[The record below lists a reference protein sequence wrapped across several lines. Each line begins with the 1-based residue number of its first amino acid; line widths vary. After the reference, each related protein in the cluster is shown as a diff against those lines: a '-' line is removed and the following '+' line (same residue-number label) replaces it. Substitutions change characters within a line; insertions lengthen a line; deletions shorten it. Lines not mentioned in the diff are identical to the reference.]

1 MGIDRTE
8 LDRMQSSYKTAV
20 NEWINAIR
28 REETLASEIHDVA
41 EVDKWEEA
49 ADREE
54 EARSKGCEGG
64 LRVRAASGVLQCL
77 KCNELNQLL
86 FVSGSSMTAR
96 IQ

>member
-28 REETLASEIHDVA
+28 SEEALASEIHEVA

-54 EARSKGCEGG
+54 EARSKAKDAKAAYESA
-64 LRVRAASGVLQCL
+64 LRREFF
-77 KCNELNQLL
+77 N
-86 FVSGSSMTAR
+86 F
-96 IQ
+96 